1 MIVLNVAILAALM
14 LSTAITTA
22 QPAVI
27 APENSTFS
35 VLMVNAEGGEAGK
48 RIIGLEAIQE
58 PTKTESVSEIEH
70 AAHNS
75 LAEDKPIGPSDAGIS
90 ILSVP
95 DATTGGIVWRIEV
108 PGAVHQTAISSDERC
123 AVAIHRS
130 GNGISVINLMSFT
143 PTVYAELCP
152 CGRVAR
158 DRSIG

>member
-1 MIVLNVAILAALM
+1 M

-35 VLMVNAEGGEAGK
+35 VLMVNAEGGEA
-48 RIIGLEAIQE
+48 
-58 PTKTESVSEIEH
+58 
-70 AAHNS
+70 
-75 LAEDKPIGPSDAGIS
+75 GPSDAGIS

-143 PTVYAELCP
+143 PTVYAELCR